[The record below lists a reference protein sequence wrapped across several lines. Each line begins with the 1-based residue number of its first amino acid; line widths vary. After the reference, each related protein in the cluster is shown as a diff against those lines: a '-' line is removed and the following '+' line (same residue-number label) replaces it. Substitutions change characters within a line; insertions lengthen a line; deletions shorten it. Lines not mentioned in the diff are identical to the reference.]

1 MDTVKVEKY
10 LKEGQKLDV
19 RLDGE
24 DGKYYKSQVLAV
36 QDKFFLIIPPYRGRD
51 NLFLHRGDRVEVV
64 LYGTN
69 EKCGFTAAVIKR
81 VKEPFEGFMLEA
93 PEEGKRIQMR
103 EFVRVKVLLDVE
115 WAFSEEKDVFYQGIM
130 VDLSGGGAGIV
141 TDVPVDDDVE
151 LLVRFHLPI
160 RGREVEMLVKSQVRR
175 CQPMAEQGKY
185 LIGAA
190 FQGLSERDRDQI
202 IEYVFQKQREQ
213 RILDLDSG
221 V

>member
-1 MDTVKVEKY
+1 MDTVKLAKF
-10 LKEGQKLDV
+10 LKEGQKVDI
-19 RLDGE
+19 RLDGD
-24 DGKYYKSQVLAV
+24 DGKFYKSQVVGV
-36 QDKFFLIIPPYRGRD
+36 QGNYFLIIPPYRGMD

-64 LYGTN
+64 LHSTN
-69 EKCGFTAAVIKR
+69 EKCEFTAGVIKL
-81 VKEPFEGFMLEA
+81 VKGKLDGYILEA

-103 EFVRVKVLLDVE
+103 KFVRVKVLLDIE
-115 WAFSEEKDVFYQGIM
+115 WALSQEKNNFYSGIM

-175 CQPMAEQGKY
+175 CQLMAEQGKY
-185 LIGAA
+185 LIGVA
-190 FQGLSERDRDQI
+190 FQELSERDQDQI